1 MNNLFIVNTPYHLL
15 TSFILSQS
23 FIPNENI
30 TNKIHQNNNE
40 TINNYLIIIRATN
53 YSSWKNNSIMSY
65 LSSKKCGYTDVFPL
79 IHFLSRFNQISY
91 RKQVEN
97 LKKTFYNI
105 HFDNV
110 FLGNDLEPKNQLLLA
125 TLNITHF
132 NRFEDGLYSY
142 YDRKIYHN
150 ILNAYFNKFKIFIQ
164 KKLYGI
170 NGKIYINTLSDG
182 SSKAGISDYLYNPN
196 LLEKSSPCPI
206 NIKTTTIFNSLSTLK
221 TALNLK
227 AQFKQKTILF
237 FGQPFVER
245 NLLSIECELYFLNT
259 ISKFCKKNNI
269 NFLYKP
275 HPYDNKEKI
284 NKIYHT

>member
-1 MNNLFIVNTPYHLL
+1 M
-15 TSFILSQS
+15 
-23 FIPNENI
+23 
-30 TNKIHQNNNE
+30 
-40 TINNYLIIIRATN
+40 
-53 YSSWKNNSIMSY
+53 
-65 LSSKKCGYTDVFPL
+65 
-79 IHFLSRFNQISY
+79 
-91 RKQVEN
+91 
-97 LKKTFYNI
+97 
-105 HFDNV
+105 
-110 FLGNDLEPKNQLLLA
+110 
-125 TLNITHF
+125 
-132 NRFEDGLYSY
+132 
-142 YDRKIYHN
+142 
-150 ILNAYFNKFKIFIQ
+150 
-164 KKLYGI
+164 YGI

-245 NLLSIECELYFLNT
+245 NLLSIEYELYFLNT

-275 HPYDNKEKI
+275 PPYDNKEKI
-284 NKIYHT
+284 NKIYHTIPNIIIYNSIEPAEILYFIESNLISVISYQSTALIHINKSSNHIIKAISLIDLTNIPLDNSCKKIMHSSNVYFPTNIHDLIRHLSN